1 MNKIYLYNTGSY
13 AKERLISMLA
23 SDRIGCNPDF
33 LDDMK
38 HTIKQEIDRYI
49 NVKESDIDIQVKERM
64 LVDYNFKLFFLI
76 IAAMAMGTVIIV
88 SVDETKLT
96 KQLIGAGVCI
106 LGMII
111 VSLIDYNFI
120 CKYYMVL
127 YAANIVLLGLVLVVG
142 SGADSHGASSTAVFL
157 EKHADDLNTA
167 KTLLKL
173 AAFLAI
179 PIGLIFAEPD
189 LSTTICIC
197 ATLFIVI
204 FIAGLSL
211 KIIGIAVL
219 ILIPFF
225 GGFFWYIQQDNLP
238 QFLNGYQRQRILGH
252 MYGGGSTQDQQ
263 NNSIMAIGSGQL
275 TGKGINSSDVA
286 TVKDTNLI
294 SEQQTDFIFSA
305 VGEELGFIGSVIII
319 AILLLIVLQC
329 IRVARRS
336 GDKKG
341 MYIATG
347 MAALVSIQS
356 FINIGVATSILPNTG
371 LPLPFIS
378 YGLSSLVSLCAG
390 MGMVLNINLQKK
402 KY

>member
-1 MNKIYLYNTGSY
+1 MKLLKKDHLNLKQFSLNQD
-13 AKERLISMLA
+13 ERKYSIL
-23 SDRIGCNPDF
+23 
-33 LDDMK
+33 
-38 HTIKQEIDRYI
+38 
-49 NVKESDIDIQVKERM
+49 
-64 LVDYNFKLFFLI
+64 DYNFKLLLFI
-76 IAAMAMGTVIIV
+76 MAAIAFGTVIIV
-88 SVDETKLT
+88 SVDGTKLT

-120 CKYYMVL
+120 CKYYMAL
-127 YAANIVLLGLVLVVG
+127 YIANIVMLGLVLVIG
-142 SGADSHGASSTAVFL
+142 SGSDSHGASRWFAISDSFTIQPSEFAKIILIICTAVFL
-157 EKHADDLNTA
+157 EKHSDDLNTL

-173 AAFLAI
+173 AVFLAV

-197 ATLFIVI
+197 ATLFVAI
-204 FIAGLSL
+204 FIGGLSL
-211 KIIGIAVL
+211 KLIGIAVL
-219 ILIPFF
+219 ILIPCF
-225 GGFFWYIQQDNLP
+225 GGFFWYIQQENLP
-238 QFLNGYQRQRILGH
+238 QILSTYQRNRILGH
-252 MYGGGSTQDQQ
+252 MYGSEYGSTQDQQ

-286 TVKDTNLI
+286 TVKDTNLV

-336 GDKKG
+336 SDKKG

-347 MAALVSIQS
+347 MAVLVSIQA